1 MFTDRTYLSYK
12 VVYLKIDRQLF
23 INFLQFFLPI
33 VLYTILEISIKY
45 NTIKK
50 FSINIFKISLI
61 IKSNIFLLSAIQMN
75 IQKITILFLK
85 KIFTLIFI
93 HFYNI

>member
-61 IKSNIFLLSAIQMN
+61 IKSNIFLSYLLS
-75 IQKITILFLK
+75 K
-85 KIFTLIFI
+85 
-93 HFYNI
+93 

>member
-1 MFTDRTYLSYK
+1 MFTNRTYLSYK

-61 IKSNIFLLSAIQMN
+61 IKSNIFLSYLLS
-75 IQKITILFLK
+75 K
-85 KIFTLIFI
+85 
-93 HFYNI
+93 